1 MDQWVRIIQQ
11 LKNSKPS
18 IQPEIKSGDVR
29 CGFLIK
35 RGRSNNLWKK
45 RYFTL
50 SNHGL
55 LSYYRSEQDESPV
68 GVIPLEGCSVNIGDK
83 SLKRKFLFV
92 VCTRYRNY
100 FLEAAD
106 QFEMAGWIESIR
118 FHSEKHEDKDSTTSG
133 ENIALFN
140 RLNSLLTQHE
150 KESEKTTEQDN

>member
-11 LKNSKPS
+11 LRQSKPS
-18 IQPEIKSGDVR
+18 PTSKIKSDDVR
-29 CGFLIK
+29 NGFLIK

-45 RYFTL
+45 RYFVL

-55 LSYYRSEQDESPV
+55 LSYYRSEQDENPV

-118 FHSEKHEDKDSTTSG
+118 FMSEKPVEDNDSNTQQA
-133 ENIALFN
+133 NIILFN

-150 KESEKTTEQDN
+150 KELEKIEQD